1 MTTAALARYE
11 ANYQPPTMPGDQARS
26 GNMNGLARTFTYWI
40 VGTMGLITPQ
50 ALEKVNRNA
59 TSLTPLHYEFEQS
72 QGGQPVA
79 LELERT
85 PAQNL
90 ARVREVLRP
99 AVLELANLF
108 GVSRQS
114 VYAWQDGAQPSAETS
129 ARLALLAQAADV
141 FAEAGINV
149 DAKTLRRKVAGGRT
163 VLDAVL
169 SGNDAAQV
177 AKALV
182 PTLQREAA
190 QRERLAVQLAGRKR
204 ESVNVDDY
212 GTPAV
217 SEDV

>member
-1 MTTAALARYE
+1 
-11 ANYQPPTMPGDQARS
+11 MPSEQARS
-26 GNMNGLARTFTYWI
+26 GSGHGLFRTFTYWI
-40 VGTMGLITPQ
+40 VGTMGVVTPQ
-50 ALEKVNRNA
+50 ALEKVTRDA
-59 TSLTPLHYEFEQS
+59 TSLTPVHYEFERSLGS
-72 QGGQPVA
+72 QAEA

-90 ARVREVLRP
+90 ARVREVLKP

-114 VYAWQDGAQPSAETS
+114 VYAWQDGAQPSAEAA
-129 ARLALLAQAADV
+129 ARLASLAEAADV
-141 FAEAGINV
+141 FADAGIKV

-177 AKALV
+177 AQALV
-182 PTLQREAA
+182 PTLRREAD
-190 QRERLAVQLAGRKR
+190 QRARLAGQLVGRKKGP
-204 ESVNVDDY
+204 VNVDEY
-212 GTPAV
+212 GAPAV

>member
-1 MTTAALARYE
+1 
-11 ANYQPPTMPGDQARS
+11 MPGEQARTGS
-26 GNMNGLARTFTYWI
+26 KNGFVRTFTCWM
-40 VGTMGLITPQ
+40 VGTMGLVTPQ

-72 QGGQPVA
+72 QGGQPQA

-90 ARVREVLRP
+90 ARVREVLKP

-129 ARLALLAQAADV
+129 ARLASLAKAADV
-141 FAEAGINV
+141 FAEAGIKV
-149 DAKTLRRKVAGGRT
+149 DAKTLKRTVAGGRT

-169 SGNDAAQV
+169 SGNDAAEV
-177 AKALV
+177 AQALV
-182 PTLQREAA
+182 PTLRREAA
-190 QRERLAVQLAGRKR
+190 QRERLAGQLAGRKR
-204 ESVNVDDY
+204 ESVSVDDY